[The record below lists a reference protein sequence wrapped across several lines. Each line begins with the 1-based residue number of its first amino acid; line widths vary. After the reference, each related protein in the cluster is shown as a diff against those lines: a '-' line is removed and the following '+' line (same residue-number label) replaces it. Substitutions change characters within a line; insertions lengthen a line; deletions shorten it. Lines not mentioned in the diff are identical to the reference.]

1 MPDKG
6 INKET
11 IVACVPHL
19 MAFPLTF
26 VDFCLV
32 WHSFVPRPTKD
43 QYIMKIHCATS
54 FMPRIVTEG
63 N

>member
-1 MPDKG
+1 MGRCLGPDKG

-26 VDFCLV
+26 VDFRLV
-32 WHSFVPRPTKD
+32 WHSFVRGSIYYKD
-43 QYIMKIHCATS
+43 TS
-54 FMPRIVTEG
+54 FMPQIVTEG

>member
-1 MPDKG
+1 MGRCLGPDKG

-26 VDFCLV
+26 VEFL
-32 WHSFVPRPTKD
+32 PRLAFLCSKD
-43 QYIMKIHCATS
+43 QYIIKIHLLCPKS
-54 FMPRIVTEG
+54 
-63 N
+63 